1 MRILPGF
8 EPFSFVGTKDE
19 GVLLI
24 HGFTGS
30 TTSIR
35 EWGEA
40 FFRAGYHVEAP
51 RLSGHGTC
59 WQDVNRFRAEDWLLD
74 VEDAYHVLQHRVKT
88 LYVAGLSMG
97 GLLAL
102 AMAEEHP
109 EIQAIIL
116 VNHAIE
122 FFPNPLLPYV
132 GILRF
137 FLSSVPAISSDIK
150 DPNTKETAYDRT
162 PVNGVY
168 EVRRLQK
175 MVKSRLSEI
184 TQPLL
189 IFKSQEDHVLPTSNV
204 EATIK
209 AVRSSFKEVVWLHN
223 SFHVA
228 TQDYD
233 KTLIFQKSIEFLQKQ
248 GGSV

>member
-1 MRILPGF
+1 MSILPGF
-8 EPFSFVGTKDE
+8 EPFSFVGTEDE

-30 TTSIR
+30 TTSVR

-40 FFRAGYHVEAP
+40 FAKDGYHVEAP
-51 RLSGHGTC
+51 RLSGHGTK

-74 VEDAYHVLQHRVKT
+74 VEDAYHILKNRVKT
-88 LYVAGLSMG
+88 IFVAGLSMG

-109 EIQAIIL
+109 EIRAIVL
-116 VNHAIE
+116 VNHALE

-150 DPNTKETAYDRT
+150 DPNTRETAYDRT
-162 PVNGVY
+162 PVHGVY

-204 EATIK
+204 KTTLK
-209 AVRSSFKEVVWLHN
+209 AVHSSVKEVVWLKN
-223 SFHVA
+223 SYHVA

-233 KTLIFQKSIEFLQKQ
+233 KTIIFEKSIEFLRKHR
-248 GGSV
+248 G